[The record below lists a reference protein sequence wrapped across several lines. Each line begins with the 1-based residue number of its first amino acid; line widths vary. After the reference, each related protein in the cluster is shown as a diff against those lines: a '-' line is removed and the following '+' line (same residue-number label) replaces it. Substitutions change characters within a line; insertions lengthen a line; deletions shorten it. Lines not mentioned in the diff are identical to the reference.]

1 MAITREKK
9 EELVEEYRQLVES
22 SRGLILSS
30 FSGLTVRATEDL
42 RGEIRKAGGEFH
54 VVKNSLIKL
63 AMEQAGVPVP
73 EGSMEGTTAIG
84 FAEADI
90 PRVAKAMVD
99 LATEAEILQIKAGI
113 IEGQVYQPAQIQ
125 HLAELPPLP
134 EVRAQLLALIQRP
147 GGGIAHALSDSL
159 QRVVNVVKAFSES
172 EGAPSAA

>member
-9 EELVEEYRQLVES
+9 EELVEEYRQLVET

-54 VVKNSLIKL
+54 IVKNSLIKL

-73 EGSMEGTTAIG
+73 DGSLEGTTAIG
-84 FAEADI
+84 FAEVDI

-99 LATEAEILQIKAGI
+99 LATDARILQIKAGI
-113 IEGQVYQPAQIQ
+113 VEGQVYDAAQIRQ
-125 HLAELPPLP
+125 LAELPPLP
-134 EVRAQLLALIQRP
+134 EVRAQLLALIKRP
-147 GGGIAHALSDSL
+147 SGGVVHALSASV
-159 QRVVNVVKAFSES
+159 QQVVNVVKAYSES
-172 EGAPSAA
+172 EVAPSAG